1 MQRGAIVL
9 AGGQSRRMGQPKAW
23 LPFGE
28 DRLLTRILR
37 ILKPLVTC
45 RIVVAAPNQDLLPL
59 PEGVLLVRDRREG
72 CGPLEGLWAG
82 LSAGVAHADVF
93 YASSCDVPLLKPAF
107 VNRLFELMGPGDQI
121 VVPRDDRHF
130 HPLAAVYHRSVLPA
144 VAELLAEDRLRPYV
158 LFERVRTRAVDSA
171 QLRDVDPRLDS
182 LRNLNT
188 PEEYQAAL
196 RDAGLL
202 AE

>member
-1 MQRGAIVL
+1 
-9 AGGQSRRMGQPKAW
+9 MGQAKAW

-28 DRLLTRILR
+28 ETLLTRILR
-37 ILKPLVTC
+37 VLEPLVAC
-45 RIVVAAPNQDLLPL
+45 RIVVAAPSQALPPL
-59 PEGVLLVRDRREG
+59 PDGVILARDRREG

-82 LSAGVAHADVF
+82 LSAGVPHADVF
-93 YASSCDVPLLKPAF
+93 YASSCDAPLLKPAF
-107 VNRLFELMGPGDQI
+107 VNRLFELMGPEDQI

-144 VAELLAEDRLRPYV
+144 VAELLAEDRLRPYF
-158 LFERVRTRAVDSA
+158 LFERVHTRAVDTA
-171 QLRDVDPRLDS
+171 QLRDVDPQLDS

-196 RDAGLL
+196 RDAGLT